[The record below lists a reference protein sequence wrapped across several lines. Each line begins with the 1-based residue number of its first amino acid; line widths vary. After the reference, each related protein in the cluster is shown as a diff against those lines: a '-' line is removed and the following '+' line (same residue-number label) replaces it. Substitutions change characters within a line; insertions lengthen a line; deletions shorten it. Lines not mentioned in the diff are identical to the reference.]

1 MHSIPLRNGDTF
13 IRVPRCGTIPKAF
26 DGHPQFLLARP
37 GLVKSKSA
45 NGRHPIFGVVVKAAK
60 LRDFTSGLWRCDQK
74 QKSRTCQCEVARL
87 GALCASRVGWSLA
100 RPRKAAKSSM
110 ALAALNASKT
120 VGNSAECDAVK
131 ALTMDCTLQ
140 VCGTV

>member
-1 MHSIPLRNGDTF
+1 MHGCSLGKESLLRSIFGEGRIGLAESTDLAESGNQGCTPFRSGMVFHTF

-87 GALCASRVGWSLA
+87 VCEL
-100 RPRKAAKSSM
+100 RKDIPELSVLLEWAG
-110 ALAALNASKT
+110 L
-120 VGNSAECDAVK
+120 
-131 ALTMDCTLQ
+131 
-140 VCGTV
+140 